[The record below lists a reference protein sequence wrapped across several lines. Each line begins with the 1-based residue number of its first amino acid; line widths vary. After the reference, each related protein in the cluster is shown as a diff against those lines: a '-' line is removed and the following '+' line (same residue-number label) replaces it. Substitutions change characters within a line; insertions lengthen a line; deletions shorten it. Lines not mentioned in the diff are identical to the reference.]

1 MIQQFMSNTRN
12 AVLKTIS
19 TRLTGT
25 AINACGAGSM
35 KGSHRV
41 RLSVPAAAGLLLSAD
56 PVGLGDIHRQRRAPC
71 AQHQGSR
78 STALSSKYGQ
88 CHVES
93 RVDDAE
99 HRLVSEGLLEVCTAM
114 GF

>member
-25 AINACGAGSM
+25 ALNACGAGSM
-35 KGSHRV
+35 KGSRRV

-56 PVGLGDIHRQRRAPC
+56 PVGDIHRQRRAPC